1 MLIGID
7 SGGTF
12 TDFVADSR
20 LRTDIGVPCY
30 RREQTGVSLM
40 AGPALVSDYG
50 STVLVRDQWKFRQ
63 AEAGN
68 LILSN
73 V

>member
-1 MLIGID
+1 M
-7 SGGTF
+7 
-12 TDFVADSR
+12 R
-20 LRTDIGVPCY
+20 MDIGVSCY

-40 AGPALVSDYG
+40 AGPALVHDYG
-50 STVLVRDQWKFRQ
+50 STVLVPDPWKFRL

-73 V
+73 D